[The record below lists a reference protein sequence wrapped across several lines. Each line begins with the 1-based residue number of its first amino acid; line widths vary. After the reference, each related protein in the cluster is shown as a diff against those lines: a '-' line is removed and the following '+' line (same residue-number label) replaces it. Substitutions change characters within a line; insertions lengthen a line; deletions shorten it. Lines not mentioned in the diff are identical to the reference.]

1 MFIKFQQRCEK
12 ISFLNFPMFFHV
24 KLSFLKLYRKGGSS
38 VFHEQKGLQF
48 NWYQTHWLEV
58 TAVAK
63 CVHMQAT

>member
-1 MFIKFQQRCEK
+1 
-12 ISFLNFPMFFHV
+12 MFFHV

-48 NWYQTHWLEV
+48 NWYQIHWLEL